1 MYYLCRIQEL
11 SWYTITYIYDFMGGI
26 IINISQGVLKR
37 TNAMKKG
44 RRVTEIIVSREVI
57 IKNIKGV
64 DQGIYR
70 MMSY

>member
-26 IINISQGVLKR
+26 IKNISQRVLKK

-44 RRVTEIIVSREVI
+44 REVTEIIVSREVI
-57 IKNIKGV
+57 LKNIKGV